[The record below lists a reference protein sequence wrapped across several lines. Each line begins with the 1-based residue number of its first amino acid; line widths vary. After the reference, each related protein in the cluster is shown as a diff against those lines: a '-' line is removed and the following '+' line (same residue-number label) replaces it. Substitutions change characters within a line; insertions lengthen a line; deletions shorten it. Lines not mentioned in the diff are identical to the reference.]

1 MGVTPRGS
9 ALRSRADGDA
19 QCRRAF
25 GAAAAS
31 ARGSGGGGGGGR
43 ALLPAEEEEPQK
55 EQERKSTVSSLPAS
69 FSPKKTARHLTPL
82 LAVTHFDSYFDC
94 VCLQFLPN
102 PTECDGIDDVS
113 DLTAVRER
121 RRNIALQP
129 AGRGDMEKIV
139 NLSVSVLLV
148 LWGCALGGSP
158 SVQIGRC
165 PPGAGGRG
173 GGKERKKENE
183 WS

>member
-1 MGVTPRGS
+1 MRLERQQLQHEEGE
-9 ALRSRADGDA
+9 
-19 QCRRAF
+19 
-25 GAAAAS
+25 
-31 ARGSGGGGGGGR
+31 
-43 ALLPAEEEEPQK
+43 AEEEEEELFCRQ
-55 EQERKSTVSSLPAS
+55 RKRSHRRSRSGSRPFLHCRRP
-69 FSPKKTARHLTPL
+69 FFPPKTARHLTPL
-82 LAVTHFDSYFDC
+82 LAVSHFDSYFDC
-94 VCLQFLPN
+94 VCLQFLHN

-165 PPGAGGRG
+165 PPGVGGRG
-173 GGKERKKENE
+173 GGKE
-183 WS
+183 